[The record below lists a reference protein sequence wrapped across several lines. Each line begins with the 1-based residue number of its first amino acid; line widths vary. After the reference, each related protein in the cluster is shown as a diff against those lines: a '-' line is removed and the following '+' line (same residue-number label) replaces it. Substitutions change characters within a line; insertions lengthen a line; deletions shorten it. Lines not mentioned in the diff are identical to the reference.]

1 MISISESASEKI
13 KEMLSAEETPN
24 LFLRLG
30 VKAGGCSGFSYGMG
44 FDDDQKDNDKE
55 MTIHGVKVVV
65 DEESAKYL
73 YGVEIDFKD
82 SGMGGGFTI
91 NNPNAVASCGCGS
104 SFKVKDEEGL
114 VEKCDDKVEV

>member
-1 MISISESASEKI
+1 MIKISDTACDKI
-13 KEMLSAEETPN
+13 KELMENEETPN

-44 FDDDQKDNDKE
+44 FDDKEQEDDKSFE
-55 MTIHGVKVVV
+55 INGLKVVV
-65 DEESAKYL
+65 DADSSKYL

-91 NNPNAVASCGCGS
+91 DNPNAVASCGCGS
-104 SFKVKDEEGL
+104 SFKVKDEEGAP
-114 VEKCDDKVEV
+114 EKCDDKVEA

>member
-1 MISISESASEKI
+1 MITISESASDKI
-13 KEMLSAEETPN
+13 KELLSSEETPN

-44 FDDDQKDNDKE
+44 FDEDQKSDDKVLD
-55 MTIHGVKVVV
+55 IHGLKVVV
-65 DEESAKYL
+65 DEDSSKYL
-73 YGVEIDFKD
+73 YGVEIDYKD

-91 NNPNAVASCGCGS
+91 HNPNAVASCGCGS

-114 VEKCDDKVEV
+114 VEKCDDKVEA